1 MPPSRDR
8 HRSRAPVAAIA
19 LLGMVFAVL
28 LALCPP
34 SSAPALSAA
43 PSGAGSSGNA
53 HVPSSATD
61 SATVSDSVTDSVIS
75 ATDTDTVVSDSAT
88 GSSGASYGD
97 ERPVLTAQGQGPG
110 CGKAGQG
117 GDRGAQPSA
126 PPRATAAYEPPP
138 VPWDT
143 HCATDARS
151 RTATGT
157 GTPPDGRPPPLVPPS
172 PEELSILRV

>member
-8 HRSRAPVAAIA
+8 HRSRLPVAAIA
-19 LLGMVFAVL
+19 LLGLVFTVL

-34 SSAPALSAA
+34 PSAPSAGLS
-43 PSGAGSSGNA
+43 SKGAG
-53 HVPSSATD
+53 P
-61 SATVSDSVTDSVIS
+61 
-75 ATDTDTVVSDSAT
+75 
-88 GSSGASYGD
+88 SSGAYGHGD

-110 CGKAGQG
+110 CGKTGQG
-117 GDRGAQPSA
+117 EDRGAQPSA

-143 HCATDARS
+143 HCATDTWARTA
-151 RTATGT
+151 TATGT
-157 GTPPDGRPPPLVPPS
+157 APDGRPPPLVPPS